1 MMRVDDGI
9 ETAPALVSSRGALP
23 GWVRELFGYGLA
35 SGVALLAD
43 TAILTTLVKLAH
55 WPYLVAASLA
65 FGTGAIVAYLLSI
78 TFVFRYRQVEGRALE
93 FGSFVGLGLVGL
105 GVNAA
110 VLFVAVNGAGV
121 ELIPAKVLAAGATF
135 TTNFTLRRQMLF
147 QRRGTAP

>member
-1 MMRVDDGI
+1 
-9 ETAPALVSSRGALP
+9 
-23 GWVRELFGYGLA
+23 
-35 SGVALLAD
+35 
-43 TAILTTLVKLAH
+43 
-55 WPYLVAASLA
+55 
-65 FGTGAIVAYLLSI
+65 LSI

-147 QRRGTAP
+147 QPRGTAP